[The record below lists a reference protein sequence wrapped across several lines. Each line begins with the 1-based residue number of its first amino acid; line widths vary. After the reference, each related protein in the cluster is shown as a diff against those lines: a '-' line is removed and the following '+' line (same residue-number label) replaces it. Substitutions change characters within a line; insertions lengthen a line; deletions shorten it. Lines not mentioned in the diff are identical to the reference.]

1 MRVEP
6 VRAADWLA
14 ILIGVGNYTDS
25 EFPRIPAAGNSLR
38 ALQRVLADPLLCAWP
53 GRIATIHDPA
63 SRDALSLTLADHAER
78 TTGVLLLYYVGHGTL
93 SPRGD
98 LCLTVTTT
106 RAARPAITGVPWAD
120 VAEALRTS
128 PARTRIAILDCC
140 FAGQAIEALTTG
152 TQTTVADLVHV
163 EGVYTLT
170 ATTRNRTAHVPPVDQ
185 QTHACT
191 SFTGE
196 LVDLIAEGIPHG
208 PETLTLGTV
217 YPVLRHRLAAKGL
230 PLPNQRGTDLA
241 DRFVLTSNAWRPVT
255 SPTGRPPGRT
265 RAPDARTTET
275 PVVRAPD
282 APAGIRRRTLVTV
295 GALTTAAV
303 VTGTT
308 VAAILRLHETQDDR
322 LTGDGTPVVAF
333 SHDGLT
339 LVTIGRG
346 KLGLRLWDVATGE
359 TRAEI
364 LPEAAVGL
372 SINSMMFS
380 PDGKTFATAGFDGVQ
395 VRDAATGVVTA
406 NLLPGH
412 GAGGVVANAV
422 AFSPDGK
429 TLAVGHERGL
439 TLVDIG
445 TGKATVSLTLP
456 TVDTSDPYYQPPA
469 LNAVAFS
476 PDGKT
481 LAGGG
486 YYYGGKGCWL
496 WDVASGHA
504 TITFIEEATESV
516 AFSPDG
522 KTVATGGVGGARLWD
537 PTTGRITATFTGDP
551 TYEVAFSPDGTKVA
565 SGGQTGARVWDAAT
579 GHAIATRTGNRTDTV
594 AFNPDGTIV
603 AVGTGN
609 VRVDDGPSAPPAT
622 AGCWLWKPPPP
633 KTTPTHRT
641 A

>member
-14 ILIGVGNYTDS
+14 ILIGVGKYTDT
-25 EFPRIPAAGNSLR
+25 EFPRIPAARNSLK
-38 ALQRVLADPLLCAWP
+38 ALQGVLADPLLCGWP
-53 GRIATIHDPA
+53 GRIAAIHDPV
-63 SRDALSLTLADHAER
+63 SRDALSLTLAEHAER

-106 RAARPAITGVPWAD
+106 RAARPTITGLPWAD

-170 ATTRNRTAHVPPVDQ
+170 ATTRNRTAHVPPVDKQ
-185 QTHACT
+185 NHART

-196 LVDLIAEGIPHG
+196 LVDLITEGIPGG

-241 DRFVLTSNAWRPVT
+241 DQFVLTSNAWGPAAAP
-255 SPTGRPPGRT
+255 SGRPPGRT
-265 RAPDARTTET
+265 RVRDARTAVT
-275 PVVRAPD
+275 PVARAPE
-282 APAGIRRRTLVTV
+282 AQAGIRRRTLVTA
-295 GALTTAAV
+295 GALTTAAA
-303 VTGTT
+303 VTGTA
-308 VAAILRLHETQDDR
+308 VAILRRHESQDDR
-322 LTGDGTPVVAF
+322 LTGDGTSVVAF

-339 LVTIGRG
+339 LVTIGQRTSG
-346 KLGLRLWDVATGE
+346 CRLWDVATGK

-364 LPEAAVGL
+364 RPEAALGL
-372 SINSMMFS
+372 GITSMMFS
-380 PDGKTFATAGFDGVQ
+380 PDGKTFATGGFYGVQ
-395 VRDAATGVVTA
+395 LRDAATGVVTA
-406 NLLPGH
+406 NLFPGH
-412 GAGGVVANAV
+412 DAGGMVARAV

-429 TLAVGHERGL
+429 TLAIGHETGL

-456 TVDTSDPYYQPPA
+456 TLPA
-469 LNAVAFS
+469 SRPDDVYAEVSAVAFS
-476 PDGKT
+476 PDGNT
-481 LAGGG
+481 LAGGSYSG
-486 YYYGGKGCWL
+486 NGTGNGRGCWL
-496 WDVASGHA
+496 WNVASGHA
-504 TITFIEEATESV
+504 TTVFIEEATESV

-522 KTVATGGVGGARLWD
+522 KTVATGGSGGARLWD
-537 PTTGRITATFTGDP
+537 STTGRITETFTGDP

-565 SGGQTGARVWDAAT
+565 GGGQTGARVWDAAT
-579 GHAIATRTGNRTDTV
+579 GRAIATRTGSRTDTI
-594 AFNPDGTIV
+594 AFNPNGTIL
-603 AVGTGN
+603 AIGTGDI
-609 VRVDDGPSAPPAT
+609 RVEEGPSASPAT
-622 AGCWLWKPPPP
+622 TGCQLWRLPSS
-633 KTTPTHRT
+633 
-641 A
+641 